1 MLFISK
7 ASKFKHAALA
17 LGAASL
23 MAVQAQA
30 TEVQAQSPQAVPVA
44 TFSQSDLNTLFD
56 QAEKPMQLAAL
67 SGQEMKE
74 TEGAFGWWGAAFG
87 GLGGFGGFFLNNR
100 ISGSSWSWTGAGAAT
115 FAGAR
120 AGATAGPVGVVWG
133 FNSAIGGGTA
143 LGVAQRR
150 GW

>member
-1 MLFISK
+1 M
-7 ASKFKHAALA
+7 SKFKHAALA

-23 MAVQAQA
+23 MAVQAQ
-30 TEVQAQSPQAVPVA
+30 SPQAVPVA
-44 TFSQSDLNTLFD
+44 TFSQADINTMFD
-56 QAEKPMQLAAL
+56 QAGQSMQLVAL